1 MSRSDRVLADAEA
14 VLRRH
19 LERGRSLSARARDR
33 RNASIMRRLGRIG
46 GAIFVIL
53 MGAMIAG
60 WFLPLGTNGV
70 MIVLGLL
77 LIATM
82 FFALLPGDRPV
93 SADTL
98 AQTEL
103 PALPLKTEIWLET
116 QRKALPAPAVTL
128 IDSIGVRLETL
139 APQLERLNEQDPAA
153 LEIRRLLSDHL
164 PELVT
169 GYQSIPAPMRRE
181 ERNGRVPEKQLVEG
195 LGVIEAEI
203 ARMTEN
209 LASGDLDKLATQNRF
224 LELKYQ
230 EAKDLGR

>member
-19 LERGRSLSARARDR
+19 SERGRSLSARARDR

-103 PALPLKTEIWLET
+103 PAPPHQDRNLVGNAA
-116 QRKALPAPAVTL
+116 QGPARAGRDPDRQHRRAAGDAGAAV
-128 IDSIGVRLETL
+128 G
-139 APQLERLNEQDPAA
+139 AA
-153 LEIRRLLSDHL
+153 E
-164 PELVT
+164 
-169 GYQSIPAPMRRE
+169 
-181 ERNGRVPEKQLVEG
+181 
-195 LGVIEAEI
+195 
-203 ARMTEN
+203 
-209 LASGDLDKLATQNRF
+209 
-224 LELKYQ
+224 
-230 EAKDLGR
+230 

>member
-19 LERGRSLSARARDR
+19 SERGRSLSARARDR

-164 PELVT
+164 PELVEAVLKDHCFDR
-169 GYQSIPAPMRRE
+169 QRHD
-181 ERNGRVPEKQLVEG
+181 VELSSDPVNCG
-195 LGVIEAEI
+195 PL
-203 ARMTEN
+203 
-209 LASGDLDKLATQNRF
+209 LPF
-224 LELKYQ
+224 LEG
-230 EAKDLGR
+230 EPNPERRP